1 MQNKKGFTL
10 VELMVVVA
18 IAGIL
23 VAVAVPIYGTATKQ
37 TKERVCRTNRLMLKS
52 VVTTYLEVGNN
63 NYPYSFTTAA
73 RSFGMENPPKENA
86 GAVAGPF
93 AEDSWPEAIKEGF
106 EDEKLPRCPF
116 DEENG
121 QYLITLH
128 CRPNDVPTVEVTCE
142 IEHGNK

>member
-1 MQNKKGFTL
+1 MRNKKGFTL
-10 VELMVVVA
+10 IELMIVVA
-18 IAGIL
+18 IVGIL
-23 VAVAVPIYGTATKQ
+23 TAVAVPIYSTVTKHS
-37 TKERVCRTNRLMLKS
+37 KEKICDANRLMLES
-52 VVTTYLEVGNN
+52 VSDAYLEVGNN
-63 NYPYSFTTAA
+63 GKPHTFTSAA
-73 RSFGMENPPKENA
+73 RSFGMENPPKEND

-128 CRPNDVPTVEVTCE
+128 CRPNDVPTVEVTCLTKHE
-142 IEHGNK
+142 K